1 MILNKVKIVVF
12 IYFYYIN
19 FILLIYVDKDSK
31 FFDERGNFIVN
42 DFYFMRKIVFLENII
57 LILYVILVVIY
68 I

>member
-12 IYFYYIN
+12 IYFYFIN

-31 FFDERGNFIVN
+31 FFDERGNFIVI

>member
-12 IYFYYIN
+12 IYFYFIN

-31 FFDERGNFIVN
+31 FFDERGNFNVI

-57 LILYVILVVIY
+57 LILYVILVV
-68 I
+68 